1 MFWRAHR
8 ASPSQAQGR
17 APLLDSR

>member
-1 MFWRAHR
+1 MFWQAHR